1 MKVLY
6 KEPKSK
12 NKFYY
17 RWYDNNGTY
26 DIWYEKETS
35 IYNCNDTK
43 LPEKLKKFLEKWS
56 LKIEEYKKTYI
67 EPYPVKLAHIIFIYD
82 DVVYSLYPTAVS
94 AVYKTNF
101 MSDDYYEVSWDSL
114 FENYQLDIREDMEK
128 ELGVKYS
135 KYIGFLD

>member
-1 MKVLY
+1 M
-6 KEPKSK
+6 ESQT
-12 NKFYY
+12 
-17 RWYDNNGTY
+17 R
-26 DIWYEKETS
+26 I
-35 IYNCNDTK
+35 
-43 LPEKLKKFLEKWS
+43 EKWS